1 MTWFESWDSVGRTA
15 ATGVIAYAALVSFLR
30 LSGKRTLSK
39 LSAFDLVVT
48 VALGSTLATVILS
61 RDVALVDGLLALAL
75 LIGLQYGVAW
85 LNVRAAAF
93 GRLVKNEPTMLLYEG
108 VFLDRA
114 MRRPGLRGAGVWP
127 RFSPRACRT
136 WGPFGG
142 LVLETDGG
150 ISVVP
155 GRGPRPVDWAVA
167 PVPGPP
173 ESAA

>member
-1 MTWFESWDSVGRTA
+1 MTWFESWDSIGRTA

-108 VFLDRA
+108 VFLERA
-114 MRRPGLRGAGVWP
+114 MRRARITCDEVLAAVRAQGVEDLGTLRAV
-127 RFSPRACRT
+127 
-136 WGPFGG
+136 
-142 LVLETDGG
+142 VLETDGG
-150 ISVVP
+150 LSVVP
-155 GRGPRPVDWAVA
+155 GRGPRPVDSAVA